1 MNNFGRI
8 FRLSIF
14 GESHGNGVG
23 ITIDGCPPG
32 IDLDIEELQ
41 AQLNRR
47 KAGAKGTTPRKEPDT
62 PKFLSGIFNDKT
74 TGAPIT
80 AVFENTNTRSKDY
93 NFNDIPRPGHAD
105 FTATHKYGGFQDY
118 RGGGHFSARL
128 TLGLVTAG
136 YFAKKIMEGVSI
148 EAKLIEAGGQ
158 KDIEKAIDE
167 ALKDH
172 DSVGGLIECT
182 ATDLPIGWG
191 EPLFDSV
198 ESLISHLVFAIPAVK
213 GIEFGSGMRAA
224 QMRGSEHND
233 RFISKDG
240 QTETNYAAGI
250 NGGITNGN
258 EIVFRVAIKPTSSI
272 SIEQATTNMSTGEM
286 DVLKVR
292 GRHDACV
299 ALRAPVIVEA
309 VAAIALAELSLLHK
323 ALKVEKP
330 QRWE

>member
-32 IDLDIEELQ
+32 IDLDLDELQ
-41 AQLNRR
+41 TELNRR
-47 KAGAKGTTPRKEPDT
+47 KSGAKGTTPRKEPDT

-80 AVFENTNTRSKDY
+80 AIFENTNTRSKDY

-105 FTATHKYGGFQDY
+105 FTATHKYGGYQDF
-118 RGGGHFSARL
+118 RGGGHFSARV

-136 YFAKKIMEGVSI
+136 YFAKKIIEGVGVHA
-148 EAKLIEAGGQ
+148 ELIEAGGQ

-167 ALKDH
+167 ALAAH
-172 DSVGGLIECT
+172 DSIGGLIECT
-182 ATDLPIGWG
+182 ATGLPIGWG

-198 ESLISHLVFAIPAVK
+198 ESLISHMIFAVPAVK
-213 GIEFGSGMRAA
+213 GIEFGSGMQAA
-224 QMRGSEHND
+224 KMKGSEHND

-240 QTETNYAAGI
+240 KTETNYSAGI

-258 EIVFRVAIKPTSSI
+258 NIVFRVAIKPTSSI
-272 SIEQATTNMSTGEM
+272 SIEQQTTNMSTGEM
-286 DVLKVR
+286 DTLKVK

-299 ALRAPVIVEA
+299 ALRAPVIIEA
-309 VAAIALAELSLLHK
+309 VTAIVLADLNLLHK
-323 ALKVEKP
+323 ALKVESP
-330 QRWE
+330 QRW

>member
-32 IDLDIEELQ
+32 ITLDPEALQ
-41 AQLNRR
+41 AELNRR

-62 PKFLSGIFNDKT
+62 PKFLSGIFNNKT

-80 AVFENTNTRSKDY
+80 TVFENTNTRSKDY
-93 NFNDIPRPGHAD
+93 DFNDIPRPGHAD
-105 FTATHKYGGFQDY
+105 FTATHKYGGYQDY

-136 YFAKKIMEGVSI
+136 YFAKKIIGDVHV

-167 ALKDH
+167 ALKNH
-172 DSVGGLIECT
+172 DSVGGLIECK
-182 ATDLPIGWG
+182 AKGLPVGWG

-198 ESLISHLVFAIPAVK
+198 ESLISHMVFSVPAVK
-213 GIEFGSGMRAA
+213 GIEFGSGMAA
-224 QMRGSEHND
+224 AAMRGSEHND
-233 RFISKDG
+233 LFVSKDG
-240 QTETNYAAGI
+240 KTATNYAAGI

-258 EIVFRVAIKPTSSI
+258 DIEFRVAIKPTSSI
-272 SIEQATTNMSTGEM
+272 SIEQATTNMSTGQQ
-286 DVLKVR
+286 DTLKVK

-299 ALRAPVIVEA
+299 ALRAPVIIEA
-309 VAAIALAELSLLHK
+309 VTAIVLADLQLIHK
-323 ALKVEKP
+323 ALQVQKP
-330 QRWE
+330 QRWV